1 MTKDKKVTLEMS
13 VYQAAAVRESL
24 FESLFTDTKVYTYDP
39 KCIPERVIQIREAI
53 VEIDNQLEEILG
65 EETDS

>member
-24 FESLFTDTKVYTYDP
+24 FTDTKVYTYDP
-39 KCIPERVIQIREAI
+39 KSTPQRVIEIREAI
-53 VEIDNQLEEILG
+53 IQIDNQLEEILN
-65 EETDS
+65 D

>member
-24 FESLFTDTKVYTYDP
+24 FSDTKVYTYDP
-39 KCIPERVIQIREAI
+39 KSTPQRVIELRAAI
-53 VEIDNQLEEILG
+53 IDIDSQLEEILK
-65 EETDS
+65 ED

>member
-24 FESLFTDTKVYTYDP
+24 FTDTKVYTYDP
-39 KCIPERVIQIREAI
+39 KSTPQRVIEIREAI
-53 VEIDNQLEEILG
+53 IDIDSQLEEILK
-65 EETDS
+65 ED

>member
-24 FESLFTDTKVYTYDP
+24 FTDTKVYTYDP
-39 KCIPERVIQIREAI
+39 KSTPQRVIEIREAI
-53 VEIDNQLEEILG
+53 IDIDSQLEEILS